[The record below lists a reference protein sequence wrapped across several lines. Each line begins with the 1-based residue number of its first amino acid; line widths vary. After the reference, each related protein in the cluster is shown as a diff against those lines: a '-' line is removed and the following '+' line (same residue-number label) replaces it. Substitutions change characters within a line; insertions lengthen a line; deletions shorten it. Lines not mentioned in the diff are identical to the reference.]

1 MSQKHGWI
9 AGPVLAA
16 AVVASSFAAEP
27 AAQPKPGG
35 TSFELVTESEAAAWN
50 TAAAKTVDTFSTRDA
65 GEDDSSPTCYSMPNN
80 DADNPQI
87 RILAPL
93 PGKATSPLE
102 LDLQFVPTASAPIRP
117 ETLRICYEGTV
128 NMDIT
133 KRITDRATVSEK
145 GLHVSGAQ
153 LPRGHHRLLIL
164 IADRRGR
171 LGRREA
177 SFDIL

>member
-1 MSQKHGWI
+1 M
-9 AGPVLAA
+9 AA
-16 AVVASSFAAEP
+16 AVAAIAAVAAVATASFAAEP
-27 AAQPKPGG
+27 AAQPKPAG
-35 TSFELVTESEAAAWN
+35 TSFELVTESEAAAWS
-50 TAAAKTVDTFSTRDA
+50 TAAPKTVDAFSTRDA
-65 GEDDSSPTCYSMPNN
+65 SEDDSSPTCYSLPNN

-102 LDLQFVPTASAPIRP
+102 IDLQFVPTASAPIRP

-128 NMDIT
+128 TMDIT
-133 KRITDRATVSEK
+133 KRITDRAAVSEK
-145 GLHVSGAQ
+145 GLHVSGAL
-153 LPRGHHRLLIL
+153 LPRGHYRLLIL
-164 IADRRGR
+164 ISDRRGR